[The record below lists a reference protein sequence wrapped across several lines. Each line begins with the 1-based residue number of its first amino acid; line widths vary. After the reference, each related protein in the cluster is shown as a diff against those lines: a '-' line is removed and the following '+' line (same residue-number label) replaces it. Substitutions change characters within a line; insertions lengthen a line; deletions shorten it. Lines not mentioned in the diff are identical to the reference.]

1 MIDINSKYNN
11 VVKNR
16 RLLLERSAKDIMRY
30 SAGRP
35 TSDSLSVMSDIT
47 KSNLNPS
54 NPDELFKNVFANI
67 GEVYTIKSII
77 KELGIMGK
85 NINVSND
92 VSIIYQ
98 KEFIDEQFADAV
110 ATGPDMQKSQKGEGE
125 NEEIPLYDIKHYMG
139 FDNVVSNSF
148 NIKNEESLRFRN
160 PNFAIIKIKDHSM
173 SFLRSKESAYVPFIG
188 TMIPAIE
195 MSKCVPHLNVS
206 IVDDDPNIE
215 NVVSLSKFLV
225 GRKNFEKD
233 GTAVGLSKMSFVERQ
248 DLVLSTT
255 SNISNV
261 RAGKKVSQNVSG
273 MEVFQSPQS
282 MINSDINKFQTGKNR
297 VLNPFLPFM
306 SIESFSINDELQ
318 PLDFIS
324 TTSGTLSLKL
334 FDRSRIPEISKLVGR
349 DYLAGIFL
357 IIEFGWSHPD
367 GSIIS
372 NNPFGQF
379 LNSLKRREVF
389 VVQDSSININDD
401 GTAGIKL
408 SIVSLGHDTVM
419 NSSMGQKYLD
429 IETLSLY
436 QKSVEKKLKE
446 TMGTLHKTDLKTSI
460 KKTPY
465 LNHFTTN
472 DLVSLEA
479 LGESFSN
486 STAGFFGDYYYI
498 ISQAIDS
505 ESDKDALI
513 KKIQEF
519 NNNIER
525 VLSQNPY
532 KKEEKKEPKVDQDRS
547 LVDVKFIVDGA
558 LAPGKYN
565 GDLWNALSDLSSV
578 KEEVTEGGVTYVKRP
593 PLSDTEIVNY
603 LINAKTFVE
612 KTDPESEEVYTKETL
627 KYDISSIRGI
637 LDGQGWGPE
646 RIQKAFN
653 AVGLK
658 DETIDKQ
665 VADRLQSNVYS
676 STARK
681 IRDLLKF
688 IDYGDGLWD
697 TSTGYS
703 RTGNAQSDQT
713 GFEGALKNRDT
724 STILARL
731 SKINPDLS
739 ISDVYTRNM
748 TYKLTFEGGKIDKT
762 ELLSESLNVSKF
774 ITLGRLLGYVY
785 GLNATMERKH
795 EEVQMFFHPA
805 NQQAGAFNNISLGD
819 VFISTE
825 KYLNEITK
833 LIEKRKSAKLTQK
846 DEIKIIRN
854 ILMSGEYE
862 IGYGVSTYASKLGKN
877 EKNKDKIKEDQEAKE
892 QFNVSMN
899 KKLMSIYE
907 FSPDEEPK
915 TLLFKPIDLAISLET
930 LPYVEND
937 IYKNLLRIHV
947 YDKNSEA
954 YYPESLLLQSVNSTS
969 IESVLNTLSFRLS
982 NKLYSKKSFNDFTST
997 NINNLQLV
1005 QTLAESSEEQLALLI
1020 AENSKKF
1027 KIINDQ
1033 IANQIETIIKA
1044 SVPTLEMGSD
1054 NGFVQQMSLS
1064 NNNGSLATE
1073 LNTIDYVTSLSNPQN
1088 NDRERKRQ
1096 RLILVPGS
1104 LSVTVMGFPIISMG
1118 QTFYVTA
1125 KTNTTLDN
1133 IYRVYGITHSI
1144 SEGNFLTTISLES
1157 TMSGVY
1163 DSTNITKSISNIR
1176 SYSSQQF

>member
-35 TSDSLSVMSDIT
+35 TADALSVMSDIT
-47 KSNLNPS
+47 RSNLNPI
-54 NPDELFKNVFANI
+54 NPNDLFKNVFANV
-67 GEVYTIKSII
+67 GEVYTIKNII
-77 KELGIMGK
+77 EQLGIMGK
-85 NINVSND
+85 DINVSND

-98 KEFIDEQFADAV
+98 KEFIDEKFSEAE
-110 ATGPDMQKSQKGEGE
+110 ATGPDMQKSQIGEGG
-125 NEEIPLYDIKHYMG
+125 NEEIPLYDIKYYMG
-139 FDNVVSNSF
+139 FDNVVPNSF
-148 NIKNEESLRFRN
+148 NIKNKESLRFSN

-225 GRKNFEKD
+225 GRKNFLKD
-233 GTAVGLSKMSFVERQ
+233 GTALGLSKMSFVERQ

-261 RAGKKVSQNVSG
+261 RAGKRVNQNISG
-273 MEVFQSPQS
+273 MELFQSPQS

-379 LNSLKRREVF
+379 LDSLKRREVF
-389 VVQDSSININDD
+389 VVQDSNITINDD
-401 GTAGIKL
+401 GTASIKL
-408 SIVSLGHDTVM
+408 NIVSLGHDTVM

-429 IETLSLY
+429 IETLNLY

-446 TMGTLHKTDLKTSI
+446 SMGSLHKTDLKTSN
-460 KKTPY
+460 KKRPY

-479 LGESFSN
+479 LGESFSD
-486 STAGFFGDYYYI
+486 SGVGFFGDYYNI
-498 ISQAIDS
+498 ISHTVDTDS
-505 ESDKDALI
+505 NKNALVE
-513 KKIQEF
+513 KVNTF
-519 NNNIER
+519 NDNVEK

-547 LVDVKFIVDGA
+547 LNQVNFIVLTTLD
-558 LAPGKYN
+558 KKEYS
-565 GDLWNALSDLSSV
+565 GDLQQVLSVLNARV
-578 KEEVTEGGVTYVKRP
+578 AEEVTEGDATYTKNQ
-593 PLSDTEIVNY
+593 PLSDTEVVNY
-603 LINAKTFVE
+603 LINAKEYIQT
-612 KTDPESEEVYTKETL
+612 TDPESGVVSKKQTL
-627 KYDISSIRGI
+627 KYDISGIRAVLNTI
-637 LDGQGWGPE
+637 GWSPE
-646 RIQKAFN
+646 RTQKAFN

-658 DETIDKQ
+658 DETIDNR
-665 VADRLQSNVYS
+665 VAERLQLNVYS

-681 IRDLLKF
+681 IKDLLDF
-688 IDYGDGLWD
+688 IDYGDGLWE
-697 TSTGYS
+697 TSTGYLS
-703 RTGNAQSDQT
+703 TGNAESDQSS
-713 GFEGALKNRDT
+713 FDKALENRDT

-731 SKINPDLS
+731 SKIVDNLS
-739 ISDVYTRNM
+739 LAEVYTRSM

-762 ELLSESLNVSKF
+762 ALLRESLNVSKF

-785 GLNATMERKH
+785 GLNTTMERKH

-877 EKNKDKIKEDQEAKE
+877 EKDKEKIKEDQEARE

-899 KKLMSIYE
+899 KKLLSIYE

-915 TLLFKPIDLAISLET
+915 TLLFKPIDLAINLET
-930 LPYVEND
+930 IPYVEND
-937 IYKNLLRIHV
+937 IYKNILRIHV
-947 YDKNSEA
+947 YDKNSEP
-954 YYPESLLLQSVNSTS
+954 YYPESLLLQSVNSTA
-969 IESVLNTLSFRLS
+969 IESVLNTVSFRLS

-997 NINNLQLV
+997 NNLSLFGA
-1005 QTLAESSEEQLALLI
+1005 LSESDQSFVEEAASQSR
-1020 AENSKKF
+1020 NF
-1027 KIINDQ
+1027 KTTNDQ

-1088 NDRERKRQ
+1088 DDRERKRQ
-1096 RLILVPGS
+1096 RLVLVPGS